1 MSTCEPC
8 AANDPIRFQKVAARD
23 SIGAITPI
31 QRKEIVYWWNVSNSD
46 IGVSFPH
53 LGECALTGS
62 RIVRAAGV
70 STILIFSKNR
80 SNNMAGKCRLR

>member
-1 MSTCEPC
+1 MG
-8 AANDPIRFQKVAARD
+8 AIIPIRC
-23 SIGAITPI
+23 
-31 QRKEIVYWWNVSNSD
+31 KEIVYWGNVSNGD

-62 RIVRAAGV
+62 RIVHAAGV